1 MGPQSQH
8 WQARSPQLWNV
19 SVSSSPFDCFR
30 GTFARRVLLRYDIT
44 TTDLWRRR
52 QTGIQCDKNFG
63 ASLGRFVVVIY
74 WLALETTT
82 TTYAPRHLIG
92 TVVSSDRFFA
102 AAQKRVES
110 FFKREF
116 SLVCDEDVYRS
127 RRKPRIY
134 LHATYSLQIT
144 ATPEVRTARPQDETA
159 CPVLATCCLSLIQ
172 GRLSLI
178 DYLLMYIFDK
188 NIIKWHRYCAVK

>member
-102 AAQKRVES
+102 VVQKKKLNRFSSGNFHWCVTRTYTDREENLVFIYTQLIHCKLQRHLKWGQRGRKMKQLVPSWRRAASLLSRV
-110 FFKREF
+110 
-116 SLVCDEDVYRS
+116 DW
-127 RRKPRIY
+127 
-134 LHATYSLQIT
+134 A
-144 ATPEVRTARPQDETA
+144 
-159 CPVLATCCLSLIQ
+159 
-172 GRLSLI
+172 
-178 DYLLMYIFDK
+178 
-188 NIIKWHRYCAVK
+188 W